1 MLCGMCE
8 QEGRAPR
15 PKRGDPNTKALSLTL
30 TPREWRE
37 LRLRAA
43 RDAMSVQEVVV
54 RILQRELEE
63 TLRREF

>member
-1 MLCGMCE
+1 MLGDMPE

-15 PKRGDPNTKALSLTL
+15 PKGGDPNTKAVSLTL

-43 RDAMSVQEVVV
+43 RDAMSVQAVIV
-54 RILQRELEE
+54 RILRRELEE

>member
-1 MLCGMCE
+1 MSE

-15 PKRGDPNTKALSLTL
+15 PRGGDPNTKSVSLSL

-43 RDAMSVQEVVV
+43 KNAIGVQEVIV
-54 RILQRELEE
+54 RILREELET
-63 TLRREF
+63 TLRREL

>member
-1 MLCGMCE
+1 MLGEMSE
-8 QEGRAPR
+8 PEGRSPR
-15 PKRGDPNTKALSLTL
+15 PKRGDPNTKAVSLTL

-43 RDAMSVQEVVV
+43 RDAMSVEEIIVG
-54 RILQRELEE
+54 ILRRELDE

>member
-1 MLCGMCE
+1 MSE

-15 PKRGDPNTKALSLTL
+15 PRRGDPNTKSVSLAL

-43 RDAMSVQEVVV
+43 KNATSVQDIIV
-54 RILQRELEE
+54 RILRHELET
-63 TLRREF
+63 TLRREL

>member
-1 MLCGMCE
+1 MLRDMSE

-15 PKRGDPNTKALSLTL
+15 PKGGDPNTKSVSLSL

-43 RDAMSVQEVVV
+43 NDATSVRDIIV
-54 RILQRELEE
+54 RILRHELEE
-63 TLRREF
+63 TLRRGL

>member
-1 MLCGMCE
+1 MSE

-15 PKRGDPNTKALSLTL
+15 PKGGDPNTKSVALSL

-43 RDAMSVQEVVV
+43 KDATSVQDIIV
-54 RILQRELEE
+54 RIVRHELDA
-63 TLRREF
+63 TLERQL

>member
-1 MLCGMCE
+1 MPE

-15 PKRGDPNTKALSLTL
+15 PKRGDPNTKAVSVTL

-43 RDAMSVQEVVV
+43 RDAMSVQEIIV
-54 RILQRELEE
+54 RILRRELDA